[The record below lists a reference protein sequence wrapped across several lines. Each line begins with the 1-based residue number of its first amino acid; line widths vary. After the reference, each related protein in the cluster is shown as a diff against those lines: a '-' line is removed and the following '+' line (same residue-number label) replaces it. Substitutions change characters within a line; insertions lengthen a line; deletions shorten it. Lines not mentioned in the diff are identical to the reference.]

1 MFTYMRIVMGFQMLI
16 CGRLFYPYWS
26 TILKFMTA
34 NVKRVLEYESLNG
47 FVLFRERMNG

>member
-1 MFTYMRIVMGFQMLI
+1 MGFQMLI
-16 CGRLFYPYWS
+16 CGRLFYPYWY

>member
-1 MFTYMRIVMGFQMLI
+1 MGFQMLI

-26 TILKFMTA
+26 TILHFVKFMTA